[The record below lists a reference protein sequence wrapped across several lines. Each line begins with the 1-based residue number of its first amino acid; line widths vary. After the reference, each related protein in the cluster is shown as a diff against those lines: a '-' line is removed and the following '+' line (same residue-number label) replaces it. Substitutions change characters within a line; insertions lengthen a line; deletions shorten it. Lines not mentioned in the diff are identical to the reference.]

1 MIDVF
6 KNIVEADNSYMQN
19 EQALEAW
26 MFINYIA
33 LHWYYRIYHLL
44 VANNLNKK
52 YSPMDLILFLKEIRK
67 VNINGQWHNAEITAK
82 TEELLNKIGVHI
94 T

>member
-1 MIDVF
+1 
-6 KNIVEADNSYMQN
+6 
-19 EQALEAW
+19 
-26 MFINYIA
+26 
-33 LHWYYRIYHLL
+33 
-44 VANNLNKK
+44 
-52 YSPMDLILFLKEIRK
+52 